1 MSAGR
6 FAPSPSGDMHI
17 GNLRTA
23 ALAWVWARR
32 SGRDFVLRVEDIDRV
47 QPGAADRQVEH
58 LELLGLDWDGPVL
71 MQSSRRREHLAAL
84 AQLQAAGRLF
94 ECYCSRRDI
103 AAAARAPHT
112 PPGFYPGTCL
122 HLSAAQRQAQRQR
135 LADLGRAPALRL
147 RPAVESWS
155 ATDELHGQVSEPIDC
170 VVLQR
175 GDGAVAY
182 NLAVVV
188 DDAFQGVDQVVRGD
202 DLLFTAP
209 TQAYLARELGLP
221 EPTYAHVPLVLN
233 TEGARLAKRDGAV
246 TLPQLLAAG
255 WTLVR
260 VWREMAAS
268 VGIDEDVDSAGE
280 FLQAFEV
287 ARMPREPWVFIPP
300 AATPADATA
309 PSPPSQSMLGATP
322 ADATAPA
329 PSSQSTPDA
338 ATGEGTSGGK

>member
-1 MSAGR
+1 M
-6 FAPSPSGDMHI
+6 
-17 GNLRTA
+17 
-23 ALAWVWARR
+23 
-32 SGRDFVLRVEDIDRV
+32 
-47 QPGAADRQVEH
+47 
-58 LELLGLDWDGPVL
+58 
-71 MQSSRRREHLAAL
+71 
-84 AQLQAAGRLF
+84 
-94 ECYCSRRDI
+94 
-103 AAAARAPHT
+103 
-112 PPGFYPGTCL
+112 
-122 HLSAAQRQAQRQR
+122 
-135 LADLGRAPALRL
+135 RL

-155 ATDELHGQVSEPIDC
+155 ATDELHGQVNEPIDC

-209 TQAYLARELGLP
+209 TQAYLACELGLP

-309 PSPPSQSMLGATP
+309 PSPPSQSTPDAAT
-322 ADATAPA
+322 DATAPSPPSQSTPGATPPDATA
-329 PSSQSTPDA
+329 PTPPTQSTPDA